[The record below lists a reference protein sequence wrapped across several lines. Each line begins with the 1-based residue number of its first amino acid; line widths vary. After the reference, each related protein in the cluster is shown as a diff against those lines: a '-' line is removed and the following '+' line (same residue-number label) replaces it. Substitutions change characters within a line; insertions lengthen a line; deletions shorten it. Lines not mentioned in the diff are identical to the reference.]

1 MHTIQ
6 LPQGPLH
13 YRDQGQGKPIVFVH
27 GLLVSGSLWESVIDR
42 MPEGVRCIA
51 PDWPLGSHTA
61 PMNDDADLS
70 PEGVAFMVADFL
82 EALDLRDVTLVGNDS
97 GGAICQVVMT
107 RHADRLGRVVLTTC
121 DAFDVFPPKLF
132 AYLSLLVKMPFLV
145 PVVAKLLASVPPLR
159 RLKTSYGLVSRTPI
173 DDALVDA
180 WIAPSAHDPKIRRDL
195 VKFIA
200 GVSPRVTEE
209 AARRFGEVKVP
220 VLVAW
225 TPEDPSF
232 PMRLADRLVAT
243 LPRAT
248 LSTVDRSYVFSAL
261 DRPDRVAELVG
272 GFLWDTPSM

>member
-27 GLLVSGSLWESVIDR
+27 GLLVSGSLWQSVIDR

-51 PDWPLGSHTA
+51 PDWPLGSHTT
-61 PMNDDADLS
+61 PMNDDADLT
-70 PEGVAFMVADFL
+70 PEGVAAMVADFL

-107 RHADRLGRVVLTTC
+107 RRADRVGRVVLTTC

-145 PVVAKLLASVPPLR
+145 PVMAKLLAAVPALR
-159 RLKTSYGLVSRTPI
+159 RRKTAYGLLTRAPI
-173 DDALVDA
+173 DDALIEA
-180 WIAPSAHDPKIRRDL
+180 WIAPSARDPKIRRDL
-195 VKFIA
+195 VKFLA
-200 GVSPRVTEE
+200 GVSTRTTEE
-209 AARRFGEVKVP
+209 AAARFAHVTVP

-232 PMRLADRLVAT
+232 PMRLADKLVAT

-248 LSTVDRSYVFSAL
+248 LATIDRSYVFSAL

-272 GFLWDTPSM
+272 GFVWDTPSM

>member
-70 PEGVAFMVADFL
+70 PEGVASMVADFL

-107 RHADRLGRVVLTTC
+107 RHADRVGRVVLTTC

-132 AYLSLLVKMPFLV
+132 DYRNLVDMPFLV
-145 PVVAKLLASVPPLR
+145 TVVAKLLALVPPLR
-159 RLKTSYGLVSRTPI
+159 RLKTTYGLLTQAPI
-173 DDALVDA
+173 DDALVES
-180 WIAPSAHDPKIRRDL
+180 WIAPGARDPKIRRDL
-195 VKFIA
+195 VKFMT

-209 AARRFGEVKVP
+209 AAARFAEVKVP

-232 PMRLADRLVAT
+232 PMRLADKLVAT

-248 LSTVDRSYVFSAL
+248 LSTIDRSYVFSAL
-261 DRPDRVAELVG
+261 DRPDRVAELLGEFV
-272 GFLWDTPSM
+272 WDTPSM